1 MDTGYSF
8 GWGKIGTKNDQTGE
22 ELSGTTCQSSKLVF
36 FFFPVEDKFSKRS
49 NLNIKNMAHNITPK
63 CIKPKLTEFKREIDK
78 STIIKTPKSTRTT
91 ITKELN

>member
-1 MDTGYSF
+1 M
-8 GWGKIGTKNDQTGE
+8 
-22 ELSGTTCQSSKLVF
+22 
-36 FFFPVEDKFSKRS
+36 EDKFSKRS